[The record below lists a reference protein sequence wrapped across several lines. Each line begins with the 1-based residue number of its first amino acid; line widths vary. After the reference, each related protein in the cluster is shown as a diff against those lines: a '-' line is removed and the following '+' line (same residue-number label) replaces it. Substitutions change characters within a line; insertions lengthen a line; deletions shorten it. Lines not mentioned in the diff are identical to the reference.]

1 LRVKDYSEF
10 IQLILEKSGIKKP
23 ELVEK
28 DVILHTI
35 LKRLYSDEYFA
46 RNYLFKGGT
55 CLVKCYFGYYR
66 FSVDLDFTF
75 RNQEKWEGLSKRSR
89 RKALVEEAQKVGNL
103 IEAAA
108 SYIGL
113 EFKAELQ
120 NKRYIEFGSGSRMVT
135 YRLYHPGKEGN
146 IIKVQ
151 INLVENI
158 LFEPKRLTAK
168 TLLSGVPLSK
178 DDELYFY
185 DFLEDYSGV
194 DVLSYDL
201 REILIE
207 KVRAILTRKVQKLR
221 DFYDLY
227 LLYKHGLKVSDYKET
242 VVEKIIP
249 VLRYEKYLEN
259 FRRNKASFDIEFNNI
274 LDEYELRLLNVELD
288 DDFVRFFSSLFME
301 IKKILSEIDRNLSL

>member
-1 LRVKDYSEF
+1 
-10 IQLILEKSGIKKP
+10 
-23 ELVEK
+23 
-28 DVILHTI
+28 
-35 LKRLYSDEYFA
+35 
-46 RNYLFKGGT
+46 
-55 CLVKCYFGYYR
+55 
-66 FSVDLDFTF
+66 
-75 RNQEKWEGLSKRSR
+75 
-89 RKALVEEAQKVGNL
+89 
-103 IEAAA
+103 
-108 SYIGL
+108 
-113 EFKAELQ
+113 
-120 NKRYIEFGSGSRMVT
+120 MVT

-185 DFLEDYSGV
+185 DFLEDYSEV
-194 DVLSYDL
+194 EVFSYDL
-201 REILIE
+201 REILVE

-242 VVEKIIP
+242 IVEKIIP
-249 VLRYEKYLEN
+249 VLKYEKYLEN

-274 LDEYELRLLNVELD
+274 LDEYELHLLNVELD
-288 DDFVRFFSSLFME
+288 DDFVGFLSSLFME